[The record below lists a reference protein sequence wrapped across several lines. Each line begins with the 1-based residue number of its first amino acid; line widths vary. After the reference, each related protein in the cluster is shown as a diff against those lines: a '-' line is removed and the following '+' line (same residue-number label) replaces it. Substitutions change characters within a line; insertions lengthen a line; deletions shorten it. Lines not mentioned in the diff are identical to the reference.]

1 MNEENLKLLL
11 AQIDKEIKGEV
22 YNLNDEP
29 VCESCFNDA
38 IDRAEMAY
46 ESQREDG
53 LNL

>member
-1 MNEENLKLLL
+1 MIKN
-11 AQIDKEIKGEV
+11 IYYCTCCDKEIKGEV